1 MADYEV
7 TSVYLGGGI
16 ATYIKAERLCS
27 IVDALRAS
35 FALAPD
41 VEITMRALLGYVDEF
56 KLRDCQKAGISK
68 IDVDYHFWDPHAV
81 RFTGRQALPEQSMA
95 TVRAFAHY
103 GYADVSYEL
112 FYGIPGQSQE
122 HWVAELERV
131 LGFEPAHLVL
141 MPMRV
146 PPGSVLEHELANLHA
161 AYGDRSQYRMPDAQ
175 ALACML
181 EHAQY
186 VLADRGYEEYLSGAF
201 CLPGHRRKYLLDE
214 AAGVECLSLGCGGIS
229 CVDGVCSRTTSDIE
243 RYTQHPGDLGAIIE
257 DVWVAG

>member
-1 MADYEV
+1 MGVPGIADVAGSEANVRIEKAQGVNDGGRKNLRVRVNLPFCPNTCQYCAMPSDYATAMLMPDYCKALEREVELSGRDMADYEV

-95 TVRAFAHY
+95 TVRGSAHEPWICRCERPRAVLWDPRS
-103 GYADVSYEL
+103 G
-112 FYGIPGQSQE
+112 SQE
-122 HWVAELERV
+122 HWVAEL
-131 LGFEPAHLVL
+131 GA
-141 MPMRV
+141 
-146 PPGSVLEHELANLHA
+146 
-161 AYGDRSQYRMPDAQ
+161 RSW
-175 ALACML
+175 
-181 EHAQY
+181 
-186 VLADRGYEEYLSGAF
+186 
-201 CLPGHRRKYLLDE
+201 
-214 AAGVECLSLGCGGIS
+214 I
-229 CVDGVCSRTTSDIE
+229 
-243 RYTQHPGDLGAIIE
+243 
-257 DVWVAG
+257 